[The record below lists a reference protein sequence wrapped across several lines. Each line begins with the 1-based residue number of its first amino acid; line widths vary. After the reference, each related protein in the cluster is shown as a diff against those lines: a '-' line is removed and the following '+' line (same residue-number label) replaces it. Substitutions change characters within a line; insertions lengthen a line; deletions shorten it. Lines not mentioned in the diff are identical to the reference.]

1 MTKSF
6 RKGPGVGL
14 RYKKTRS
21 HKKRNSERN
30 CQDQIEQIE
39 KTLINDLPG
48 KTLPPD
54 GIELS
59 SSNVEDEDVGD
70 DTVAGVEADANL
82 RVAMLKK
89 SPVCTAPLCHLLLV
103 YGKIQWP
110 GR

>member
-1 MTKSF
+1 MTKRF
-6 RKGPGVGL
+6 RKDPGVGR

-21 HKKRNSERN
+21 HRKCDSERN
-30 CQDQIEQIE
+30 CQNQIEQIE
-39 KTLINDLPG
+39 KTLVNDLPG

-54 GIELS
+54 VIELS

-89 SPVCTAPLCHLLLV
+89 NPVCTALLCHLLLV